1 MIQLNR
7 IGNKLGAVGLFAVLL
22 SGGMVVNQMVSEST
36 INSANHRA
44 GMQQTI
50 AGHTL
55 EGNVALRGMELAVR
69 DIRLSKNPSELD
81 KGSGGLNDAR
91 RPQASYTSHRRRI
104 VANWMTRMS
113 PEPSPRS
120 SQSSAR
126 TS

>member
-50 AGHTL
+50 AGSISP
-55 EGNVALRGMELAVR
+55 ADFAKGM
-69 DIRLSKNPSELD
+69 
-81 KGSGGLNDAR
+81 DAKL
-91 RPQASYTSHRRRI
+91 
-104 VANWMTRMS
+104 
-113 PEPSPRS
+113 
-120 SQSSAR
+120 QSIK
-126 TS
+126 